1 MQITASALLPYPEHV
16 ISDDSIIMKI
26 GSLWRAE
33 KKFLILS
40 GPPGTGKTRAAED
53 FISKLIRDQLSS
65 VGPDECR
72 LSSLFPEFRTKVY
85 SDLEIRGTLRSKS
98 IRCVWDL
105 AVLHP
110 QYSYEDLIRGFRAEP
125 VEDGGV
131 SLVVREG
138 LLGFAARVG
147 HILETMEVSDSA
159 APKSVVILDEINRAP
174 IGQLFGEAIYA
185 LDRRGSNVVT
195 PYPLGDLGPTI
206 SIPQSL
212 LILGTM
218 NSIDRATSGFDFALR
233 RRFANIPILPS
244 RIPVEKSWAKGGEPI
259 PYGVHLFDLVKGLV
273 ENSESGGN
281 VPVSELMLGHAYFLP
296 PEGCVEVSEQIAW
309 LYTSYVY
316 QILPT
321 LQDYAEQGLLSFKES
336 DLAKLPLGNQ
346 LDSAACSSINF
357 ENGIELFKTD
367 LKDVQTL
374 SI

>member
-1 MQITASALLPYPEHV
+1 MQITASALLPYPERI
-16 ISDDSIIMKI
+16 ISDDSIIAKI
-26 GSLWRAE
+26 ESLWRAE
-33 KKFLILS
+33 KKFLVLS

-53 FISKLIRDQLSS
+53 FISKLIRDKLSS
-65 VGPDECR
+65 VGSHDCR
-72 LSSLFPEFRTKVY
+72 LSSIFPEFRTKVY
-85 SDLEIRGTLRSKS
+85 SDPEIRATLHSKS

-110 QYSYEDLIRGFRAEP
+110 QYTYEDLIRGFRAEP
-125 VEDGGV
+125 VQDGGV

-147 HILETMEVSDSA
+147 QILETMDASTSS
-159 APKSVVILDEINRAP
+159 APKSVIVLDEINRAP

-195 PYPLGDLGPTI
+195 PYPLGDLGSTI
-206 SIPQSL
+206 LIPKSML
-212 LILGTM
+212 VLGTM

-244 RIPVEKSWAKGGEPI
+244 RIPVEKCWIKGSERI
-259 PYGVHLFDLVKGLV
+259 PYGVLLFDIIKSLI

-296 PEGCVEVSEQIAW
+296 PEDCVEESDQIAW
-309 LYTSYVY
+309 LYTAYVY

-321 LQDYAEQGLLSFKES
+321 LQDYVEQGLLSFKVA
-336 DLAKLPLGNQ
+336 DLAKLPLSNQ

-357 ENGIELFKTD
+357 ENGIELFKTN
-367 LKDVQTL
+367 LRDVSTL
-374 SI
+374 

>member
-1 MQITASALLPYPEHV
+1 MQITASALLPYPERV
-16 ISDDSIIMKI
+16 ISDDSIIEKI
-26 GSLWRAE
+26 GSLWRAQ
-33 KKFLILS
+33 KKFLVLS

-53 FISKLIRDQLSS
+53 FISKLMRDMLSL

-72 LSSLFPEFRTKVY
+72 LSSLFPEFRTKIY
-85 SDLEIRGTLRSKS
+85 SDQEIRATLKSKS
-98 IRCVWDL
+98 VQCVWDL

-125 VEDGGV
+125 AKDGGV

-147 HILETMEVSDSA
+147 HILETLEASA
-159 APKSVVILDEINRAP
+159 SLPPKCVVILDEINRAP

-185 LDRRGSNVVT
+185 LDRRASNVVT

-206 SIPQSL
+206 SIPESL

-244 RIPVEKSWAKGGEPI
+244 RVPVEKFWQKGSEHL
-259 PYGVHLFDLVKGLV
+259 PYGVKLFDLVKKLV
-273 ENSESGGN
+273 ENSDSGGN

-296 PEGCVEVSEQIAW
+296 PDSCVDAIDQIAW

-321 LQDYAEQGLLSFKES
+321 LQDYAEQGLLSFKDT
-336 DLAKLPLGNQ
+336 DLSRLPLGHQ
-346 LDSAACSSINF
+346 LDSAACSAMNF
-357 ENGIELFKTD
+357 ERGIEKFKAD
-367 LKDVQTL
+367 LSDVETL
-374 SI
+374 SV

>member
-1 MQITASALLPYPEHV
+1 ME
-16 ISDDSIIMKI
+16 KI
-26 GSLWRAE
+26 ENLWRAE
-33 KKFLILS
+33 KKFLVLS

-53 FISKLIRDQLSS
+53 FISKLIKDKLSL
-65 VGPDECR
+65 VGSDECR
-72 LSSLFPEFRTKVY
+72 LSSLFPEFRTKIY
-85 SDLEIRGTLRSKS
+85 SDPEIRGTLQSKS

-125 VEDGGV
+125 VQDGGV

-147 HILETMEVSDSA
+147 KILETMDASVSSS
-159 APKSVVILDEINRAP
+159 PRSVVILDEINRAP

-185 LDRRGSNVVT
+185 LDRRDSNVVT

-206 SIPQSL
+206 SIPESM

-244 RIPVEKSWAKGGEPI
+244 RTPVEKCWAKEGERI
-259 PYGVHLFDLVKGLV
+259 PYGVHLYDLVKRLV

-281 VPVSELMLGHAYFLP
+281 VPISELMLGHAYFLP
-296 PEGCVEVSEQIAW
+296 PKSCVEESEQIAW

-321 LQDYAEQGLLSFKES
+321 LQDYAEQGLLSFKEL
-336 DLAKLPLGNQ
+336 DLAKLPLSNQ
-346 LDSAACSSINF
+346 LDSTACSAISY
-357 ENGIELFKTD
+357 ESGIELFKTD
-367 LKDVQTL
+367 LRDVKTL
-374 SI
+374 

>member
-1 MQITASALLPYPEHV
+1 MQITASALLPYPERV
-16 ISDDSIIMKI
+16 ISDDSIIEKI
-26 GSLWRAE
+26 GNLWRAE
-33 KKFLILS
+33 KKFLVLS

-53 FISKLIRDQLSS
+53 FISKLIRDKLSS
-65 VGPDECR
+65 VGSEECR
-72 LSSLFPEFRTKVY
+72 LSSLFPEFRTKIY
-85 SDLEIRGTLRSKS
+85 SDPEIRGTLQSKS

-125 VEDGGV
+125 VQDGGV

-147 HILETMEVSDSA
+147 QILETMDASA
-159 APKSVVILDEINRAP
+159 SSSPKSVVILDEINRAP

-206 SIPQSL
+206 SIPESM

-244 RIPVEKSWAKGGEPI
+244 RTPVEKCWAKGGERI
-259 PYGVHLFDLVKGLV
+259 PYGVHLYDLVKGLV

-296 PEGCVEVSEQIAW
+296 PENCVEESEQITW

-321 LQDYAEQGLLSFKES
+321 LQDYAEQGLLSFKEV
-336 DLAKLPLGNQ
+336 DLAKLPLSNQ
-346 LDSAACSSINF
+346 LDSAACSSISY
-357 ENGIELFKTD
+357 ESGIELFKTD
-367 LKDVQTL
+367 LRDV
-374 SI
+374 